1 MTSNFKFLNDEWR
14 EIREAAAQAESLTF
28 KNPRTACFHARR
40 SLELAL
46 EWLYDHDSRLEIPIE
61 RNLNGML
68 SEPSFRALVPTN
80 IYHGVL
86 TIKDLG
92 NHAAHSERHIKDNDS
107 YKAVFDLF
115 DFLCWF
121 QQEYGEHL
129 TDSNKPGAFLLSSN
143 KEHVPFLPAFKRILS
158 NNKLPIIFFLCV
170 LAAAIIFFFQTPKK
184 EDFLLKAKT
193 VEVNDSSHQTV
204 IVSDVLI
211 PKHWY
216 SLMISSNGVFW
227 KSYTNFAGGAT
238 TVKVSVLVNPAWTN
252 LIYRFVDITED
263 EWPPSP
269 PLVWISPGSFTM
281 GSFPSELAHAENEV
295 ETTHVTLTHG
305 FWISQYEIT
314 QPEYTSLIK
323 TNIFQFHG
331 QPALPAES
339 VSWAEAT
346 NYCYLL
352 TLRERRNGRLPLG
365 FVYRLPTEAEWEYV
379 CRAGTQTRFFYGDD
393 VNYQKVKQY
402 AWNWANSGKKQR
414 FFEQE
419 PWFYDSN
426 CHTHTVGTRMPNPW
440 GVYDIIGNVWEWCS
454 DWIDDH
460 PGGPVT
466 NPVGPLKGALKVIRG
481 GCWGSGEVDCR
492 SAARLG
498 INPSPGASFRVGF
511 RIVLAPEFSKAT
523 VAQD

>member
-1 MTSNFKFLNDEWR
+1 MAVSNFKFLSNEWKD
-14 EIREAAAQAESLTF
+14 IGDAAAQAESLTF

-46 EWLYDHDSRLEIPIE
+46 EWLYDHDSRLDIPVE

-68 SEPSFRALVPTN
+68 SEPSFRTLIPEN
-80 IYHGVL
+80 IYYSIL

-92 NHAAHSERHIKDNDS
+92 NHAAHSEKHIKDSDS

-115 DFLCWF
+115 VFLCWF

-129 TDSNKPGAFLLSSN
+129 TESNRPGIFNSSLLQSKSSGCSLLSVQ
-143 KEHVPFLPAFKRILS
+143 KIWRPLTIVLLVVAV
-158 NNKLPIIFFLCV
+158 IIFF
-170 LAAAIIFFFQTPKK
+170 IWRTPAK
-184 EDFLLKAKT
+184 EDFLAKAKSI
-193 VEVNDSSHQTV
+193 ELNNSHQTV
-204 IVSDVLI
+204 IRSDELI
-211 PKHWY
+211 SKHWY

-227 KSYTNFAGGAT
+227 KSYTNFVSGET
-238 TVKVSVLVNPAWTN
+238 TDKVTVQAIPSWTN
-252 LIYRFVDITED
+252 LIYRFVDITAA

-281 GSFPSELAHAENEV
+281 GSLPSELGHAENEV
-295 ETTHVTLTHG
+295 ESTHVTLTHG

-314 QPEYTSLIK
+314 QPEYASLMK
-323 TNIFQFHG
+323 TNIFQFKG

-339 VSWAEAT
+339 ISWGDAT
-346 NYCYLL
+346 NYCSLL

-365 FVYRLPTEAEWEYV
+365 FVYRLPTEAEWEYA
-379 CRAGTQTRFFYGDD
+379 CRAGSQTRFFYGDD
-393 VNYQKVKQY
+393 VKYQELKQY
-402 AWNWANSGKKQR
+402 AWNWSNSGPKQR
-414 FFEQE
+414 FFDQE
-419 PWFYDSN
+419 PWSYDSN
-426 CHTHTVGTRMPNPW
+426 CHTHTVGTRKPNPW
-440 GVYDIIGNVWEWCS
+440 GLYDTAGNVWEWCS

-460 PGGPVT
+460 PGGSVT

-481 GCWGSGEVDCR
+481 GGWGSGEVDCR